1 LISENVLKG
10 ESIVFLGTCMD
21 RSTHKFINPQT
32 NEFLQDKDQ
41 NIPRISHEAFLELIN
56 QRTGIFEN
64 FDKMVREKKV
74 DALSKVMG
82 LDIRSLM
89 SVAINESLNEFQSYE
104 LTLDNCLKMMAI
116 YLRFKANNPVVIM
129 GETGCGK
136 TSLVRYFGFLNLR
149 SRQEQKQNLL
159 HMKIHGGTTA
169 QQIEAK
175 LIEAEKLSK
184 QNYELFVSKGISVQS
199 PITAILFLDEA
210 NTTEAIGLIK
220 EIMCDLTCNG
230 RPIIFDYGLKIVA
243 AVNPYK
249 KHSDEMIKK
258 VGFLNYF
265 IAAVANLIKVNR
277 LKELI

>member
-1 LISENVLKG
+1 M
-10 ESIVFLGTCMD
+10 FLGTCMD
-21 RSTHKFINPQT
+21 RGTHKFINPQT
-32 NEFLQDKDQ
+32 NEFLQDRDQ
-41 NIPRISHEAFLELIN
+41 NIPRISQDAFLELIN

-64 FDKMVREKKV
+64 FDRMVRERKV

-82 LDIRSLM
+82 LDVRSLM
-89 SVAINESLNEFQSYE
+89 SFTPYEYNSQPNESLNEFFNYE

-116 YLRFKANNPVVIM
+116 YLRFKVNNPVVIM

-149 SRQEQKQNLL
+149 SRLQQKRNLL

-175 LIEAEKLSK
+175 LVEAEKLS
-184 QNYELFVSKGISVQS
+184 QENYELFVRKGISVQS

-230 RPIIFDYGLKIVA
+230 RPITFDYGLKIVA

-258 VGFLNYF
+258 VGFFNSNFL
-265 IAAVANLIKVNR
+265 
-277 LKELI
+277 

>member
-1 LISENVLKG
+1 
-10 ESIVFLGTCMD
+10 MD
-21 RSTHKFINPQT
+21 RMTHKFINPQT
-32 NEFLQDKDQ
+32 NEFLLERDE
-41 NIPRISHEAFLELIN
+41 NIPRISQEAFMELIN

-64 FDKMVREKKV
+64 FDLMVREKKV
-74 DALSKVMG
+74 DALCKVMG
-82 LDIRSLM
+82 LNVCKIMAST
-89 SVAINESLNEFQSYE
+89 AEFDSYE

-136 TSLVRYFGFLNLR
+136 TSLVKYFGFLNLR
-149 SRQEQKQNLL
+149 SRQDQKRNLI
-159 HMKIHGGTTA
+159 HVKIHGGTTA

-175 LIEAEKLSK
+175 LVEAEQLSK
-184 QNYELFVSKGISVQS
+184 ENYELFVRKSISVVS

-220 EIMCDLTCNG
+220 EIMCDSTCNG
-230 RPIIFDYGLKIVA
+230 RPICLEFGLKIVA

-258 VGFLNYF
+258 VNNF
-265 IAAVANLIKVNR
+265 
-277 LKELI
+277 